1 MDAQAAARL
10 GDEIAHGFG
19 VAAMVAGAVAGAL
32 IGAAVVAATAATGGL
47 AAVILAGSIAAGG
60 LSMFQIVKGLTTIF
74 ELPEPTT
81 GVLIRGS
88 FNVYVNSR
96 NAMRA
101 GDDVSATCSGLPL
114 NHPLW
119 PFPVLIAE
127 GSATVYI
134 NGKPAARLQSKM
146 VCGAHIKTGSQNT
159 FIGGPTERVAFVLD
173 LEEWL
178 HTGLEALGLAALAGG
193 LLLAAVCYAGFKVEH
208 VRGHHVHVS
217 TPEDASSS
225 RYGQSLYSFLP
236 HAYKHNFLN
245 AWRLESERLK
255 RKGLPALH
263 WRNELIWWYAISAL
277 FLLGFSL
284 AFGWLG
290 AIFFLGQSVMAF
302 TLLEIVNYVEH
313 YGLHRR
319 RLDNGRYERTTPEH
333 SWNSNFLLTN
343 LFLFHLQRHSDHHAY
358 AKRRYQVLRH
368 YDSSPQL
375 PNGYAGMIVLALF
388 PPLWR
393 AVMDPKVRAYY
404 AGEEYQLTDTQR
416 I

>member
-1 MDAQAAARL
+1 MFERLPSHWMLALKKVGYWIWLIPVLGIPLSYHWSLGSAHADAWAWL
-10 GDEIAHGFG
+10 VITVVFG
-19 VAAMVAGAVAGAL
+19 VIPLLDFVVGRDPANPDERDEVPAL
-32 IGAAVVAATAATGGL
+32 EAQGYYRL
-47 AAVILAGSIAAGG
+47 
-60 LSMFQIVKGLTTIF
+60 LSL
-74 ELPEPTT
+74 
-81 GVLIRGS
+81 
-88 FNVYVNSR
+88 
-96 NAMRA
+96 
-101 GDDVSATCSGLPL
+101 
-114 NHPLW
+114 
-119 PFPVLIAE
+119 
-127 GSATVYI
+127 ATVPLLLAMLVWSAWIFVSYA
-134 NGKPAARLQSKM
+134 GWSWVGQLGWVLSVGTVM
-146 VCGAHIKTGSQNT
+146 GAIGITVSHELIHKDAVLEQN
-159 FIGGPTERVAFVLD
+159 
-173 LEEWL
+173 
-178 HTGLEALGLAALAGG
+178 AGG

-225 RYGQSLYSFLP
+225 RFGQSLYAFLP

-245 AWRLESERLK
+245 AWRLEAERLQ
-255 RKGLPALH
+255 RRGLPALH

-277 FLLGFSL
+277 LLLGFSL

-290 AIFFLGQSVMAF
+290 ALFFLGQALMAF

-319 RLDNGRYERTTPEH
+319 KLDNGRYERTNPHH

-368 YDSSPQL
+368 FDDSPQL

-404 AGEEYQLTDTQR
+404 AGEEHQLSESQLT
-416 I
+416 

>member
-1 MDAQAAARL
+1 MFERLPSHWMLALKKVGYWIWLIPVLGIPLSYHWSLGSAHADAWAWL
-10 GDEIAHGFG
+10 VITVVFG
-19 VAAMVAGAVAGAL
+19 VIPL
-32 IGAAVVAATAATGGL
+32 LDFVVGRDPANPDERDEVPTLEAQGYYRL
-47 AAVILAGSIAAGG
+47 
-60 LSMFQIVKGLTTIF
+60 LSL
-74 ELPEPTT
+74 
-81 GVLIRGS
+81 
-88 FNVYVNSR
+88 
-96 NAMRA
+96 
-101 GDDVSATCSGLPL
+101 
-114 NHPLW
+114 
-119 PFPVLIAE
+119 
-127 GSATVYI
+127 ATVPMLLAMLVWSAWIFVSYA
-134 NGKPAARLQSKM
+134 GWSWVGQLGWVLSVGTVM
-146 VCGAHIKTGSQNT
+146 GA
-159 FIGGPTERVAFVLD
+159 IGITVSHELIHKD
-173 LEEWL
+173 
-178 HTGLEALGLAALAGG
+178 AALEQNAGG

-225 RYGQSLYSFLP
+225 RFGQSLYAFLP

-245 AWRLESERLK
+245 AWRLEAERLQ
-255 RKGLPALH
+255 RRGLPALH

-277 FLLGFSL
+277 LLLGFSL

-290 AIFFLGQSVMAF
+290 ALFFLGQALMAF

-319 RLDNGRYERTTPEH
+319 KLDNGRYERTTPHH

-368 YDSSPQL
+368 FDDSPQL

-393 AVMDPKVRAYY
+393 AIMDPKVRAYY
-404 AGEEYQLTDTQR
+404 AGEEHQLSESQLT
-416 I
+416 

>member
-1 MDAQAAARL
+1 MLERLPSHWMLALKKVGYWVWLIPVLGIPLSYHWSLGSLHADAWPWL
-10 GDEIAHGFG
+10 VISVVFG
-19 VAAMVAGAVAGAL
+19 VIPL
-32 IGAAVVAATAATGGL
+32 LDFVVGRDPANPD
-47 AAVILAGSIAAGG
+47 
-60 LSMFQIVKGLTTIF
+60 
-74 ELPEPTT
+74 E
-81 GVLIRGS
+81 R
-88 FNVYVNSR
+88 
-96 NAMRA
+96 
-101 GDDVSATCSGLPL
+101 DDVPALEAQGYYRLLSL
-114 NHPLW
+114 
-119 PFPVLIAE
+119 
-127 GSATVYI
+127 ATVPMLLAMLMWSGWI
-134 NGKPAARLQSKM
+134 FATHEGWSWVGQLGWMLSVGTVM
-146 VCGAHIKTGSQNT
+146 GAIGITVSHELIHKDAPLEQN
-159 FIGGPTERVAFVLD
+159 
-173 LEEWL
+173 
-178 HTGLEALGLAALAGG
+178 AGG

-225 RYGQSLYSFLP
+225 RFGQSLYAFLP

-245 AWRLESERLK
+245 AWRLEAERLK
-255 RKGLPALH
+255 RRGQPALH
-263 WRNELIWWYAISAL
+263 WRNELIWWYSTSAL
-277 FLLGFSL
+277 FLLGFTL

-290 AIFFLGQSVMAF
+290 ALFFLGQALTAF

-319 RLDNGRYERTTPEH
+319 KLDNGRYERTTPHH

-368 YDSSPQL
+368 FDDSPQL

-404 AGEEYQLTDTQR
+404 AGEEHQLSESQLT
-416 I
+416 

>member
-1 MDAQAAARL
+1 MLERFPSHWMLALKKVGYWVWLIPVLGIPLSYHWSLGSLHADAWPWL
-10 GDEIAHGFG
+10 VISVVFG
-19 VAAMVAGAVAGAL
+19 VIPL
-32 IGAAVVAATAATGGL
+32 LDFVVGRDPANPD
-47 AAVILAGSIAAGG
+47 
-60 LSMFQIVKGLTTIF
+60 
-74 ELPEPTT
+74 E
-81 GVLIRGS
+81 R
-88 FNVYVNSR
+88 
-96 NAMRA
+96 
-101 GDDVSATCSGLPL
+101 DDVPALEAQGYYRLLSL
-114 NHPLW
+114 
-119 PFPVLIAE
+119 
-127 GSATVYI
+127 ATVPMLLAMLMWSGWI
-134 NGKPAARLQSKM
+134 FATHEGWSWAGQLGWMLSVGTVM
-146 VCGAHIKTGSQNT
+146 GAIGITVSHELIHKDAPLEQN
-159 FIGGPTERVAFVLD
+159 
-173 LEEWL
+173 
-178 HTGLEALGLAALAGG
+178 AGG

-225 RYGQSLYSFLP
+225 RFGQSLYAFLP

-245 AWRLESERLK
+245 AWRLEAERLK
-255 RKGLPALH
+255 RRGLPALH

-277 FLLGFSL
+277 LLLGFTL

-290 AIFFLGQSVMAF
+290 ALFFLGQALTAF

-319 RLDNGRYERTTPEH
+319 KLDNGRYERTTPHH

-368 YDSSPQL
+368 FDDSPQL

-388 PPLWR
+388 PPLWH

-404 AGEEYQLTDTQR
+404 AGEEHQLSESQLT
-416 I
+416 

>member
-1 MDAQAAARL
+1 MFASLSSAWMLRLKKYGYWIWLIAVLGIPLSYWWSLDSDYPNAWPWLVISVVFGLIPILDAIVGRDPANPEEASEVPEMEAQGYYRVLSLATVPLLL
-10 GDEIAHGFG
+10 GMLVWSGW
-19 VAAMVAGAVAGAL
+19 
-32 IGAAVVAATAATGGL
+32 
-47 AAVILAGSIAAGG
+47 ILAQETRWDWVGQLGWI
-60 LSMFQIVKGLTTIF
+60 LSVGTVMGAIGITVSH
-74 ELPEPTT
+74 ELIHKDP
-81 GVLIRGS
+81 
-88 FNVYVNSR
+88 
-96 NAMRA
+96 
-101 GDDVSATCSGLPL
+101 
-114 NHPLW
+114 
-119 PFPVLIAE
+119 
-127 GSATVYI
+127 
-134 NGKPAARLQSKM
+134 RLE
-146 VCGAHIKTGSQNT
+146 QN
-159 FIGGPTERVAFVLD
+159 
-173 LEEWL
+173 
-178 HTGLEALGLAALAGG
+178 AGG

-245 AWRLESERLK
+245 AWRLEAERLK

>member
-1 MDAQAAARL
+1 MLERLPSRWMLALKKVGYWIWLIPVLGIPLSYYWSQGSAHPDAWPWL
-10 GDEIAHGFG
+10 VISVVFG
-19 VAAMVAGAVAGAL
+19 VIPLLDFIVGRDPANPDERDEVPAL
-32 IGAAVVAATAATGGL
+32 EAQGYYRL
-47 AAVILAGSIAAGG
+47 
-60 LSMFQIVKGLTTIF
+60 LSL
-74 ELPEPTT
+74 
-81 GVLIRGS
+81 
-88 FNVYVNSR
+88 
-96 NAMRA
+96 
-101 GDDVSATCSGLPL
+101 
-114 NHPLW
+114 
-119 PFPVLIAE
+119 
-127 GSATVYI
+127 ATVPLLLAMLVWSAWIFASYE
-134 NGKPAARLQSKM
+134 GWSWVGQLGWMLSVGTVM
-146 VCGAHIKTGSQNT
+146 GAIGITVSHELIHKDPTLEQN
-159 FIGGPTERVAFVLD
+159 
-173 LEEWL
+173 
-178 HTGLEALGLAALAGG
+178 AGG

-225 RYGQSLYSFLP
+225 RFGQSLYAFLP

-245 AWRLESERLK
+245 AWKLEAERLK
-255 RKGLPALH
+255 RRGLPALH

-277 FLLGFSL
+277 MLLGFTL
-284 AFGWLG
+284 ALG
-290 AIFFLGQSVMAF
+290 ALGALFFLGQAFIAF

-319 RLDNGRYERTTPEH
+319 KLDNGRYERTNAHH

-368 YDSSPQL
+368 FDDSPQL

-404 AGEEYQLTDTQR
+404 AGEEHQLSESQLT
-416 I
+416 

>member
-1 MDAQAAARL
+1 MFERLPSHWMLALKKVGYWIWLIPVLGIPLSYHWSLGSAHADAWAWL
-10 GDEIAHGFG
+10 VITVVFG
-19 VAAMVAGAVAGAL
+19 VIPLLDFVVGRDPANPDERDEVPAL
-32 IGAAVVAATAATGGL
+32 EAQGYYRL
-47 AAVILAGSIAAGG
+47 
-60 LSMFQIVKGLTTIF
+60 LSL
-74 ELPEPTT
+74 
-81 GVLIRGS
+81 
-88 FNVYVNSR
+88 
-96 NAMRA
+96 
-101 GDDVSATCSGLPL
+101 
-114 NHPLW
+114 
-119 PFPVLIAE
+119 
-127 GSATVYI
+127 ATVPLLLAMLVWSAWIFVSYA
-134 NGKPAARLQSKM
+134 GWSWVGQLGWVLSVGTVM
-146 VCGAHIKTGSQNT
+146 GA
-159 FIGGPTERVAFVLD
+159 IGITVSHELIHKD
-173 LEEWL
+173 
-178 HTGLEALGLAALAGG
+178 AALEQNAGG

-225 RYGQSLYSFLP
+225 RFGQSLYAFLP

-245 AWRLESERLK
+245 AWRLEAERLQ
-255 RKGLPALH
+255 RRGLPALH

-277 FLLGFSL
+277 LLLGFSL

-290 AIFFLGQSVMAF
+290 ALFFVGQALMAF

-319 RLDNGRYERTTPEH
+319 KLDNGRYERTTPHH

-368 YDSSPQL
+368 FDDSPQL

-393 AVMDPKVRAYY
+393 AIMDPKVRAYY
-404 AGEEYQLTDTQR
+404 AGEEHQLSESQLT
-416 I
+416 

>member
-1 MDAQAAARL
+1 MFERLPSHWMIALKKVGYWIWLIPVFGIPLSYYWSLGSAHADAWAWL
-10 GDEIAHGFG
+10 VITVVFG
-19 VAAMVAGAVAGAL
+19 VIPLLDFVVGRDPANPDEREEVPAL
-32 IGAAVVAATAATGGL
+32 EAQGYYRL
-47 AAVILAGSIAAGG
+47 
-60 LSMFQIVKGLTTIF
+60 LSL
-74 ELPEPTT
+74 
-81 GVLIRGS
+81 
-88 FNVYVNSR
+88 
-96 NAMRA
+96 
-101 GDDVSATCSGLPL
+101 
-114 NHPLW
+114 
-119 PFPVLIAE
+119 
-127 GSATVYI
+127 ATVPLLLAMLIWSGWIFVSY
-134 NGKPAARLQSKM
+134 PAWSWVGQLGWVLSVGTVMGAIGITVSHELIHKDPRLE
-146 VCGAHIKTGSQNT
+146 QNT
-159 FIGGPTERVAFVLD
+159 
-173 LEEWL
+173 
-178 HTGLEALGLAALAGG
+178 GG

-225 RYGQSLYSFLP
+225 RFGQSLYAFLP

-245 AWRLESERLK
+245 AWKLEAERLG
-255 RKGLPALH
+255 RRGLPALH

-277 FLLGFSL
+277 FLLGFTL
-284 AFGWLG
+284 AFGALG
-290 AIFFLGQSVMAF
+290 ALFFLGQAVMAF

-319 RLDNGRYERTTPEH
+319 KLDNGRYERTNPHH

-368 YDSSPQL
+368 FDDSPQL

-404 AGEEYQLTDTQR
+404 AGEEHQLSESQLT
-416 I
+416 

>member
-1 MDAQAAARL
+1 MLERLPSHWMLALKKVGYWVWLIPVLGIPLSYHWSLGSLHADAWPWL
-10 GDEIAHGFG
+10 VISVVFG
-19 VAAMVAGAVAGAL
+19 VIPL
-32 IGAAVVAATAATGGL
+32 LDFVVGRDPANPD
-47 AAVILAGSIAAGG
+47 
-60 LSMFQIVKGLTTIF
+60 
-74 ELPEPTT
+74 E
-81 GVLIRGS
+81 R
-88 FNVYVNSR
+88 
-96 NAMRA
+96 
-101 GDDVSATCSGLPL
+101 DDVPALEAQGYYRLLSL
-114 NHPLW
+114 
-119 PFPVLIAE
+119 
-127 GSATVYI
+127 ATVPMLLAMLMWSGWI
-134 NGKPAARLQSKM
+134 FATHEGWSWVGQLGWMLSVGTVM
-146 VCGAHIKTGSQNT
+146 GAIGITVSHELIHKDAPLEQN
-159 FIGGPTERVAFVLD
+159 
-173 LEEWL
+173 
-178 HTGLEALGLAALAGG
+178 AGG

-225 RYGQSLYSFLP
+225 RFGQSLYAFLP

-245 AWRLESERLK
+245 AWRLEAERLK
-255 RKGLPALH
+255 RRGLPALH
-263 WRNELIWWYAISAL
+263 WRNELIWWYSTSAL

-290 AIFFLGQSVMAF
+290 ALFFLGQALTAF

-319 RLDNGRYERTTPEH
+319 KLDNGRYERTTPHH

-368 YDSSPQL
+368 FDDSPQL

-404 AGEEYQLTDTQR
+404 AGEEHQLSESQLT
-416 I
+416 

>member
-1 MDAQAAARL
+1 MFERLPSHWMLALKKVGYWIWLIPVLGIPLSYHWSLGSAHADAWAWL
-10 GDEIAHGFG
+10 VITVVFG
-19 VAAMVAGAVAGAL
+19 VIPLLDFVVGRDPANPDERDEVPAL
-32 IGAAVVAATAATGGL
+32 EAQGYYRL
-47 AAVILAGSIAAGG
+47 
-60 LSMFQIVKGLTTIF
+60 LSL
-74 ELPEPTT
+74 
-81 GVLIRGS
+81 
-88 FNVYVNSR
+88 
-96 NAMRA
+96 
-101 GDDVSATCSGLPL
+101 
-114 NHPLW
+114 
-119 PFPVLIAE
+119 
-127 GSATVYI
+127 ATVPLLLAMLVWSAWIFVSYA
-134 NGKPAARLQSKM
+134 GWSWVGQLGWVLSVGTVM
-146 VCGAHIKTGSQNT
+146 GAIGITVSHELIHKDAVLEQN
-159 FIGGPTERVAFVLD
+159 
-173 LEEWL
+173 
-178 HTGLEALGLAALAGG
+178 AGG

-225 RYGQSLYSFLP
+225 RFGQSLYAFLP

-245 AWRLESERLK
+245 AWRLEAERLQ
-255 RKGLPALH
+255 RRGLPALH

-277 FLLGFSL
+277 LLLGFSL

-290 AIFFLGQSVMAF
+290 ALFFLGQALMAF

-319 RLDNGRYERTTPEH
+319 KLDNGRYERTTPHH

-368 YDSSPQL
+368 FDDSPQL

-393 AVMDPKVRAYY
+393 AIMDPKVRAYY
-404 AGEEYQLTDTQR
+404 AGEEHQLSESQLT
-416 I
+416 